1 MNYARKTLVIFY
13 PFTSPLEDGIRLEH
27 GYALLSKR
35 ESFINFYNVVDAADD
50 KVIEA
55 SMLICSDHEIKKH
68 AVEEVELG
76 LSCHLVQENFQD
88 WKESESRG
96 FPNEVVLVDCKQ
108 EASNDIR
115 TAPLMDQP
123 KFDGLHIDITNPGAA
138 DHLMPRNCK
147 YNVEDNDVKDDGD
160 INSKD
165 DCSETEKE
173 DSPDDVEVNLE
184 NMGNHLVN
192 EGVTDVNE
200 TEASAKICSDH
211 VEKYAMKDV
220 DPGPLP
226 RLTLKELLVEKE
238 CKYPGAPYEVVP
250 VDCKMKASN
259 EIQTALLIDQAKSDG
274 LDIDISDPGADQLVP
289 INDKGNLEENDR
301 KDDND
306 LNVKDDS
313 SETVREDNLDVVTVF
328 NLENMGDHLV
338 NERTTDVND
347 IESSVKICSDHV
359 EKYATEEVEPLSLP
373 FLLLEKLQ
381 VEKEFE
387 SPGALNEDLP
397 VDCKLEA
404 STEFQTVLLVD
415 HSKIDGIHID
425 ISHPGATDH
434 LLPLENEDSDGKEDG
449 DLNSKVGCLK
459 MERGDHLGGLTDVNM
474 KNDRMID
481 LNGSNGGFL
490 VNLARQDVSAAPVE
504 GDMERIDEIN
514 ASRSIDEDTKGFG
527 EKSAELKL
535 SLDTACDQ
543 PETCLSSAIGSMPS
557 ISSLREYVWLKS
569 LNDLYLYFE

>member
-1 MNYARKTLVIFY
+1 MNYARKTFLIFC
-13 PFTSPLEDGIRLEH
+13 PFTSSLEDGIRLEH

-35 ESFINFYNVVDAADD
+35 ESYINFYNVVDAADD

-76 LSCHLVQENFQD
+76 LSCHLVQEKFQD
-88 WKESESRG
+88 WKECESGG
-96 FPNEVVLVDCKQ
+96 FPNEVVPVDCKQ
-108 EASNDIR
+108 EASNDVR
-115 TAPLMDQP
+115 TAPLMDQA

-138 DHLMPRNCK
+138 DHLMPRNDK
-147 YNVEDNDVKDDGD
+147 DNMEDNDVKDDGD

-165 DCSETEKE
+165 VCSETEKE
-173 DSPDDVEVNLE
+173 DNLDDVEEVKLE

-220 DPGPLP
+220 DPGSLPL
-226 RLTLKELLVEKE
+226 LMLKKLLVEKK

-250 VDCKMKASN
+250 VDCKMKESN
-259 EIQTALLIDQAKSDG
+259 EIQTALLIDQAKFDG
-274 LDIDISDPGADQLVP
+274 LDIDISDPGADQLMP

-338 NERTTDVND
+338 NERATDVND

-359 EKYATEEVEPLSLP
+359 KYATEEVQPRSLP

-381 VEKEFE
+381 VEKECE
-387 SPGALNEDLP
+387 SPGALNEDLK
-397 VDCKLEA
+397 VDWKLEA
-404 STEFQTVLLVD
+404 SNEFQTVLLVD

-434 LLPLENEDSDGKEDG
+434 FLPLENEDSDGKEDG
-449 DLNSKVGCLK
+449 ELNSKVGCSK
-459 MERGDHLGGLTDVNM
+459 MEGEDHLDGLTDVNL
-474 KNDRMID
+474 KNDGMID
-481 LNGSNGGFL
+481 LNGCNGGFP
-490 VNLARQDVSAAPVE
+490 VNLAREDVSGAPVE

-514 ASRSIDEDTKGFG
+514 ASKSIDEDTKGFG

-535 SLDTACDQ
+535 SLDTACHQ

-557 ISSLREYVWLKS
+557 ISSLREYLWLKS